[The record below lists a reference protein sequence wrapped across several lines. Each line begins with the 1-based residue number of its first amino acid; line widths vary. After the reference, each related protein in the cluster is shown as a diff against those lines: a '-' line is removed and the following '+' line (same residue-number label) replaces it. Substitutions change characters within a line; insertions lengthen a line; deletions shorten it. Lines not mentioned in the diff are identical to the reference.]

1 MNNGEICFSVCYIQ
15 GFVTKQTFVKL
26 SCPTIQTPSNKTIEY
41 QGCILNLA
49 PCSYTLSATDIDA
62 VDSIDTMPATSFE
75 GIIII
80 VSATG
85 HGCPYSNAST
95 LLKTITV
102 MPTTTVI
109 LRGTDRSCFFVLW
122 LINVYFLVWQIIISP
137 TGFTSKDISPAA
149 VVLLVISG
157 VVLMTTITL
166 NIIISL
172 LCVRYQRRT
181 VLQTSKC
188 QNGIGFVIS
197 YITPN
202 DNWSFRIINPIKC
215 HKIIQQIMRMHR
227 YQRWWTWRGVLHI
240 V

>member
-41 QGCILNLA
+41 QGCILNLP

-122 LINVYFLVWQIIISP
+122 LINASLFSGLTNNYFP
-137 TGFTSKDISPAA
+137 TWFHLHRYFTSCCCLVSDIWYCTNDHHYTEHNHLP
-149 VVLLVISG
+149 
-157 VVLMTTITL
+157 TL
-166 NIIISL
+166 
-172 LCVRYQRRT
+172 CEVPT
-181 VLQTSKC
+181 
-188 QNGIGFVIS
+188 
-197 YITPN
+197 
-202 DNWSFRIINPIKC
+202 
-215 HKIIQQIMRMHR
+215 
-227 YQRWWTWRGVLHI
+227 
-240 V
+240 